1 MIHARPDGSFTL
13 YVPYCVNS
21 TYSCV
26 QPVLQL
32 YVIHEISQN
41 NTVSI
46 RTKHSR
52 LSRSSF
58 PRNILANIGRCG
70 ACGRVRERAESGI
83 AAIGETHARIGC
95 CHPRFSLDVDRNAP
109 CSPVAP
115 QRATQAAS
123 RVRPYRHSR
132 VTHCMCWT
140 FDSLGVGDATLVA
153 AAPRPRTQ
161 ATEF

>member
-83 AAIGETHARIGC
+83 AAIGETHARIVAVTAFLPGC
-95 CHPRFSLDVDRNAP
+95 RPKCTLQPSSTPASYSSSEPSQAVQTLEGDTLHVLDLRFLGRWGRNTGR
-109 CSPVAP
+109 CS
-115 QRATQAAS
+115 ATPPHTS
-123 RVRPYRHSR
+123 
-132 VTHCMCWT
+132 
-140 FDSLGVGDATLVA
+140 D
-153 AAPRPRTQ
+153 
-161 ATEF
+161 